1 MPTNRPSLNLR
12 GLRTKLVGN
21 CDGLVEQY
29 AMIIGKWQASE
40 AYANVYS
47 KYTPGSRHPGV
58 ARTSSTG
65 YEYTPDPKT
74 ITILISPAHAALVQE
89 WIIFVSSVFGRAV
102 LYFLETNATSRLP
115 KQPLRLNKINP
126 SSLRNMRESISEA
139 VKESFSYEGY
149 SKRIITLRS
158 IFNIKEAQLENHEKK
173 QVEELNNEMIKHV
186 AIRNIFQHNRGKIRK
201 DDLEGISP
209 QYFELLNENRKKEKY
224 VENDEIF
231 LFWPEIEKLNQTIKN
246 YSKKYEVLS

>member
-1 MPTNRPSLNLR
+1 
-12 GLRTKLVGN
+12 
-21 CDGLVEQY
+21 
-29 AMIIGKWQASE
+29 MIVGKWQASE
-40 AYANVYS
+40 AYANVYR
-47 KYTPGSRHPGV
+47 KYTPGSRHPRGP
-58 ARTSSTG
+58 RTSSTG
-65 YEYTPDPKT
+65 YESTPDPKT

-89 WIIFVSSVFGRAV
+89 WIIFVSSVFARSV

-115 KQPLRLNKINP
+115 KQTLRLNKINS

-149 SKRIITLRS
+149 SKRIKTLRS

-173 QVEELNNEMIKHV
+173 QQVEELNNEMIKHV

-209 QYFELLNENRKKEKY
+209 QYFELLNENGKKKKF
-224 VENDEIF
+224 VENDDIILSFPEVVF
-231 LFWPEIEKLNQTIKN
+231 LNKTIKH
-246 YSKKYEVLS
+246 YSKLFEVLS